1 MHLLPVNTTGLGGSD
16 SSSLQA
22 LDGGE
27 HKVVTWQLA
36 DSSTPN
42 HCPVPALQLDL
53 RLDLVVYIHLKLGLV
68 ALFEI
73 GFYTQK
79 ISVSCL
85 SRALKGARQA
95 KIVI

>member
-1 MHLLPVNTTGLGGSD
+1 M
-16 SSSLQA
+16 
-22 LDGGE
+22 GGE
-27 HKVVTWQLA
+27 HKVVTWQLP

-79 ISVSCL
+79 ISVSCHQDRI
-85 SRALKGARQA
+85 SVLKGARQA